1 MTDDKDFNKIL
12 NNRFVEKPSQN
23 LETLI
28 LSKTACSNVVPLSRV
43 RDVLV
48 FDMPAIA
55 SAACLIIGLTIG
67 VLTNYDTTNEVGAVS
82 DWFTFLSSEEESY
95 L

>member
-1 MTDDKDFNKIL
+1 MTEDKALNEVL
-12 NNRFVEKPSQN
+12 NNRFIDAPSQD
-23 LETLI
+23 LEARI
-28 LSKTACSNVVPLSRV
+28 LAKTARSNVIPLSRF
-43 RDVLV
+43 RDALA

-67 VLTNYDTTNEVGAVS
+67 VLTNYDTATETSIAS